1 MTTTAKP
8 PVRLELVHGHHYRVV
23 TTNGRVHMTCHW
35 DRERFAFT
43 LQGEKGLVVIAL
55 DHVERVAP
63 IRVDRRGPTVIDW
76 EREATLHEC
85 YTERLTAPGHD
96 GGIHG

>member
-23 TTNGRVHMTCHW
+23 TTNGRVHLTCQW
-35 DRERFAFT
+35 DRDRFAFT
-43 LQGEKGLVVIAL
+43 LQGTQRPVIIAL

-63 IRVDRRGPTVIDW
+63 VQIDRRGPVVVDYD
-76 EREATLHEC
+76 REATLYEC
-85 YTERLTAPGHD
+85 YAERLHAPGQP
-96 GGIHG
+96 GGLHG